1 MKKVRRSC
9 AALLL
14 AALLAGCGQQKAPD
28 AQQAAETALR
38 ALYTA
43 DAGTAETLETAL
55 ADGDTAAL
63 EEQLR
68 AGLDGGITDAGVQ
81 AAMENRLPTRAA
93 SQWPGQAVEVQDLEV
108 TPSATATDT
117 EQYFTYTLTAGP
129 EGEDGAE
136 FSGEIALVLQDGA
149 WLVDG
154 VS

>member
-1 MKKVRRSC
+1 MKHRMLLC
-9 AALLL
+9 AAAL
-14 AALLAGCGQQKAPD
+14 AALLAGCGRQKAPD
-28 AQQAAETALR
+28 AEQAAETALR

-93 SQWPGQAVEVQDLEV
+93 SQWPGQAVTVQDLTL
-108 TPSATATDT
+108 TPSHTATDT
-117 EQYFTYTLTAGP
+117 EQYFQYELTAGP
-129 EGEDGAE
+129 EGEDGAD

>member
-1 MKKVRRSC
+1 MKHRMLLC
-9 AALLL
+9 AAAL
-14 AALLAGCGQQKAPD
+14 AVLAGCGQQKAPD

-93 SQWPGQAVEVQDLEV
+93 SQWPGQAVTVQDLTL
-108 TPSATATDT
+108 TPSHSATDT

-129 EGEDGAE
+129 EEGESGAE
-136 FSGEIALVLQDGA
+136 FSGEIALTLQDGV
-149 WLVDG
+149 WLVDS
-154 VS
+154 VN

>member
-1 MKKVRRSC
+1 MKHRMVLC
-9 AALLL
+9 AAAL
-14 AALLAGCGQQKAPD
+14 AVLAGCGQQKAPD

-38 ALYTA
+38 ALYSA

-55 ADGDTAAL
+55 TDGDMAAL

-68 AGLDGGITDAGVQ
+68 SGLDGGITDAGVQ
-81 AAMENRLPTRAA
+81 TAMENRVLTRSAD
-93 SQWPGQAVEVQDLEV
+93 QWPGQAVEVQDLTL
-108 TPSATATDT
+108 TPSHTATDT
-117 EQYFTYTLTAGP
+117 EQYFQYELTAGP
-129 EGEDGAE
+129 EEGESAA

>member
-1 MKKVRRSC
+1 MNKTRLLC
-9 AALLL
+9 AALVL
-14 AALLAGCGQQKAPD
+14 AALAGCGQQKAPD

-93 SQWPGQAVEVQDLEV
+93 SQWPGQAVTVQDLTL
-108 TPSATATDT
+108 TPSHTATDT
-117 EQYFTYTLTAGP
+117 EQYFQYELTAGP
-129 EGEDGAE
+129 EEGESGE